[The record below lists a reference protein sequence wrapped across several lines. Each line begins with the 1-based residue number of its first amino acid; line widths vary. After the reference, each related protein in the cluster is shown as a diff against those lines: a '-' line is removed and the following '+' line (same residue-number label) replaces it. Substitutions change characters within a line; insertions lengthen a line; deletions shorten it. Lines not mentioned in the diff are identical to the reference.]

1 MYKRTIKY
9 TDYNGVERE
18 EDFYFNLNKA
28 ELIEMEVGPAEG
40 LEEHFRKIIA
50 SKNGALIMK
59 TFKDFILKSYGEKSP
74 DGKNF
79 FKSEEIS
86 NNFLCSEAYNELFCQ
101 ICTDAEEAAKFVN
114 AVLPLTEEQRQ
125 IVYNSIKE
133 KEEAT
138 KEKES
143 AKVEEIPVDDNK

>member
-1 MYKRTIKY
+1 MYKKTIKY
-9 TDYNGVERE
+9 VDYNNEERE
-18 EDFYFNLNKA
+18 EDFYFNITKA

-74 DGKNF
+74 DGKHF

-86 NNFLCSEAYNELFCQ
+86 NRFMCTEAYNELFCQ

-114 AVLPLTEEQRQ
+114 AVLPLTDDQRK
-125 IVYNSIKE
+125 ILYDSVKNEIDK
-133 KEEAT
+133 KEET
-138 KEKES
+138 VVNDGK
-143 AKVEEIPVDDNK
+143 

>member
-18 EDFYFNLNKA
+18 EDFYFNLTRA

-50 SKNGALIMK
+50 SKNGSLIMK
-59 TFKDFILKSYGEKSP
+59 TFKDFILKAYGEKSP
-74 DGKNF
+74 DGRQF
-79 FKSEEIS
+79 FKSEDIS
-86 NNFLCSEAYNELFCQ
+86 NGFLCTEAYNVLFCE
-101 ICTDAEEAAKFVN
+101 ICTDAEAAANFVN
-114 AVLPLTEEQRQ
+114 AVLPLTDEQRQ
-125 IVYNSIKE
+125 EVYKSIKE
-133 KEEAT
+133 KVEES

-143 AKVEEIPVDDNK
+143 AKVEEIPVDANS